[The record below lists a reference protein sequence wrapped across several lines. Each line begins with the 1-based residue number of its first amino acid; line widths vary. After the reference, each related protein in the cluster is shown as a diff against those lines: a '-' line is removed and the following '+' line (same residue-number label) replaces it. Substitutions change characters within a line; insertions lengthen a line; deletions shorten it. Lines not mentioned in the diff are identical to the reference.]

1 MEGLSTEVRP
11 AIERSDRSAFVKK
24 KTLWLLNME
33 DFKVN
38 KKILQAGKSFFDCK
52 RLKSRVCENTW

>member
-11 AIERSDRSAFVKK
+11 AIERSDRSAFVK

-38 KKILQAGKSFFDCK
+38 KKILQAGKSSFDCK